1 MGRHVKATYEKKA
14 RCADLFLTVFYSSPS
29 VMSLDFHE
37 IPFIT
42 HRAEEVFCKRQVV
55 DSLEWDRGREGE

>member
-1 MGRHVKATYEKKA
+1 MCRFVS
-14 RCADLFLTVFYSSPS
+14 DSVFYSSPS

-42 HRAEEVFCKRQVV
+42 HGAEEVFCKRQVV